1 MAKGGFSRTA
11 IAEMQDWLQKHHTEV
26 HEVMK
31 LGVQICVC
39 KNLNA
44 TMKKHP
50 TMVWES
56 QTDGYLL

>member
-1 MAKGGFSRTA
+1 
-11 IAEMQDWLQKHHTEV
+11 MQDWLQKHHTEV